1 MTIVRRAILVALGLC
16 SVGLSESSSPVKA
29 DLSAEVLKQRFE
41 APKDGDVGSGL
52 AKDFFKKYKYPYDTT
67 EQLMAATKS
76 ANPGIRRG
84 ALHLLAARIGEKSIP
99 VQREALK
106 DEWLGVRT
114 KATSLLG
121 AFGDGSGLPVMQRDY
136 ERLTRAIGR
145 RETDPNSPGDPND
158 RVGVFKVLNRA
169 ATDLVDAMK
178 VATMLARMGDN
189 RGFELAVTILLT
201 KDRVAPRTNAVD
213 TLGTIAK
220 WSSPSVLA
228 AEKRDPEPVLLMV
241 AESETDP
248 SVLHELTI
256 WAVGSKNEG
265 FKDKVLAKVQV
276 SPYAE
281 DYTRE
286 SARVV
291 RAQLERQ
298 RARSR

>member
-67 EQLMAATKS
+67 EQIMAATKS
-76 ANPGIRRG
+76 ANPGVRRG
-84 ALHLLAARIGEKSIP
+84 ALHLLAVRMGQKSIP
-99 VQREALK
+99 VLREALK
-106 DEWLGVRT
+106 DEWLGVRG
-114 KATSLLG
+114 KATSLLAG
-121 AFGDGSGLPVMQRDY
+121 FGDGSGLLVMQRDF
-136 ERLTRAIGR
+136 ERLTKAIDR
-145 RETDPNSPGDPND
+145 RKTDPNSPGDPND
-158 RVGVFKVLNRA
+158 RVGVFKVLNRT
-169 ATDLVDAMK
+169 ATDLTDAMT
-178 VATMLARMGDN
+178 VAGILARAGDN
-189 RGFELAVTILLT
+189 RGFELAVEMLQT
-201 KDRVAPRTNAVD
+201 KDRPFLRLRAVD

-228 AEKRDPEPVLLMV
+228 AEKRDPEGVLLRV
-241 AESETDP
+241 AESETDH

-256 WAVGSKNEG
+256 WAVASKNED